1 MRNRSERLPHSIG
14 VRLMVPLFLTVGAVL
29 VAYALLGFRSTREHF
44 LALTRAEVQ
53 RTSSLIQRATHD
65 GMLLNHLDE
74 VQHTIERLAATPDL
88 ASIRV
93 YDKQGTV
100 VMSAHREELGSRID
114 LESEPCLSCHRAD
127 APIPTAR
134 LERIRG
140 PAPGAGNEV
149 LRHLTVIDNE
159 PSCAAVGCH
168 ASPEE
173 EKVLGVLDV
182 EMSMA
187 PLETALAS
195 AQRQLAWTTLLLVL
209 IGSAVAAVFIRRL
222 VHRPVALLYA
232 GTQRIARGEL
242 ETRIDVRG
250 RHELA
255 RLAEAFNRMA
265 QDLLTARQE
274 LHEWSRKLEVKVH
287 DKTEEL
293 QRAQRQVLH
302 MEKMASLG
310 KLSATVAHELNNPL
324 AGVLNYA
331 RLVERELKDQEM
343 PPVQRQEIQ
352 RYLGLIQKECS
363 RCGDIVRNLL
373 LFARR
378 RGARMTWVD
387 LNEVVDRSVMLVRHH
402 LELQGVELTTEP
414 LAGDSRILAD
424 PGQLQQGL
432 VALLV
437 NAIEAMSG
445 PDLTERRL
453 EVRLSGDTKDVQLR
467 IRDTGVGIPPGLL
480 PRVFEPF
487 FSTKPEESGVGLGLA
502 VVYGIVQ
509 RHGGDMCVD
518 SEPGRGTTFHVVLPR
533 HPTDAAENEEA

>member
-1 MRNRSERLPHSIG
+1 MRIRGERFLQSLG

-29 VAYALLGFRSTREHF
+29 VVYALLGFRSTRERF

-65 GMLLNHLDE
+65 GMLLNHLEE
-74 VQHTIERLAATPDL
+74 VQHTIERLAEAPDL

-93 YDKQGTV
+93 YDKAGNV
-100 VMSAHREELGSRID
+100 VISAHKEELGSQIN
-114 LESEPCLSCHRAD
+114 LESEPCLSCHSAG
-127 APIPTAR
+127 APLSPAR
-134 LERIRG
+134 LERIRL
-140 PAPGAGNEV
+140 PAPGTGAEV

-159 PSCAAVGCH
+159 PSCAAVDCH

-173 EKVLGVLDV
+173 QKVLGVLDV

-187 PLETALAS
+187 PLEAALAS
-195 AQRQLAWTTLLLVL
+195 ARRQLAWTTVVLVL

-222 VHRPVALLYA
+222 VHRPVASLYA
-232 GTQRIARGEL
+232 GTQRIARGDL
-242 ETRIDVRG
+242 QTRIDVRG
-250 RHELA
+250 RHELG

-265 QDLLTARQE
+265 HDLLKAQE
-274 LHEWSRKLEVKVH
+274 ELREWSRKLEVKVH
-287 DKTEEL
+287 EKTEEL

-343 PPVQRQEIQ
+343 PAVRQKELQ

-378 RGARMTWVD
+378 RGAQMTSVD
-387 LNEVVDRSVMLVRHH
+387 LNEVVDHSLMLVQHH
-402 LELQGVELTTEP
+402 LELQGVELTTQP

-437 NAIEAMSG
+437 NAIEAMG
-445 PDLTERRL
+445 DKDLPQRRL
-453 EVRLSGDTKDVQLR
+453 TVALSGDSQEVQIR
-467 IRDTGVGIPPGLL
+467 ISDTGVGIPAALL

-487 FSTKPEESGVGLGLA
+487 FSTKHEESGVGLGLA

-509 RHGGDMCVD
+509 RHGGDIRAE
-518 SEPGRGTTFHVVLPR
+518 SEPGHGTTFQVVLPR
-533 HPTDAAENEEA
+533 TPPPPAEEKEA